1 MVLQGL
7 QRELRYLDD
16 KIKSPPKTVVVTK
29 EDNEMEAMPNLESET
44 LIVQDQQV
52 VANLFNSSSKKVL
65 LHVST
70 RTSSI
75 RA

>member
-16 KIKSPPKTVVVTK
+16 KIKSLPKTVVVTK

-44 LIVQDQQV
+44 LIIQD
-52 VANLFNSSSKKVL
+52 
-65 LHVST
+65 
-70 RTSSI
+70 
-75 RA
+75 

>member
-16 KIKSPPKTVVVTK
+16 TIKSPPKTVVVTK

-52 VANLFNSSSKKVL
+52 LASNKVL
-65 LHVST
+65 MHVGT
-70 RTSSI
+70 RKSSI
-75 RA
+75 KAEKMI